1 MSQFDKFTDPRVN
14 VFGTNEQSELDVDI
28 QTYIALARL
37 VLARENVMISSEM
50 SLIFCD
56 EEEISAL
63 NKAYMEKDGPT
74 DVLSFPIDDDM
85 VGAGRNPDNG
95 GRGPGTP
102 SESDDGI
109 PALIGDVYICPKVVN
124 GQCGE
129 NGKTY
134 DEEMRLMVVH
144 GTLHLLGYDHMEDE
158 ERAQMQA
165 REKAI
170 LDEFDTIV
178 RS

>member
-1 MSQFDKFTDPRVN
+1 MTKFKDFTNPKVN
-14 VFGTNEQSELDVDI
+14 VFGTNEQNDLEVDVLN
-28 QTYIALARL
+28 YVALARL

-74 DVLSFPIDDDM
+74 DVLSFPIDDDL

-102 SESDDGI
+102 SETDDI

-124 GQCGE
+124 GQCAE

-134 DEEMRLMVVH
+134 DQEMRLMVVH

-158 ERAQMQA
+158 ERALMQS
-165 REKAI
+165 REKSI
-170 LDEFDTIV
+170 LEEFENITNV
-178 RS
+178 